1 MATNTG
7 IPDKNT
13 GDTFTAAEF
22 NTLNT
27 TINELVDESGDGIM
41 LAPDL
46 TFPSSRV
53 SSANYVRVDG
63 IDASGG
69 LTSVL
74 SLTGKFSVDLARLA
88 LLTAETITVK
98 LTVDSVVVWND
109 TFTPPTS
116 LPLIGSVSGVVDM
129 NPSVICQE
137 SFLLEVQTATD
148 PSIRLEYLARPIL

>member
-27 TINELVDESGDGIM
+27 TINELVDESGDGVM

-46 TFPSSRV
+46 TFPSSRLGRT
-53 SSANYVRVDG
+53 NYVRVVG
-63 IDASGG
+63 INATAG

-74 SLTGKFSVDLARLA
+74 NLTGKFSVDLVRLTE
-88 LLTAETITVK
+88 LTTETITVK

-109 TFTPPTS
+109 TFTCS
-116 LPLIGSVSGVVDM
+116 SFLPLIGSPTGDADM
-129 NPSVICQE
+129 SPSIICQD
-137 SFLLEVQTATD
+137 SFLLEVQTTAD
-148 PSIRLEYLARPIL
+148 SNISLEYLARPIL

>member
-13 GDTFTAAEF
+13 GDTFTAVEF

-27 TINELVDESGDGIM
+27 TINELVDESGDGVM

-46 TFPSSRV
+46 TFPSSRLT
-53 SSANYVRVDG
+53 STNYIRISG
-63 IDASGG
+63 IDATGG
-69 LTSVL
+69 LTSAL
-74 SLTGKFSVDLARLA
+74 SLTGKFSVDLVRLN

-109 TFTPPTS
+109 TFTCTTA
-116 LPLIGSVSGVVDM
+116 LPLIGSPTGDADM
-129 NPSVICQE
+129 NPSIICQE

-148 PSIRLEYLARPIL
+148 NNISLEYLARPIL

>member
-46 TFPSSRV
+46 TFPSSRLAA
-53 SSANYVRVDG
+53 ANYVRVSG
-63 IDASGG
+63 IDATAG

-74 SLTGKFSVDLARLA
+74 SLTGKFSVDLVRLA
-88 LLTAETITVK
+88 LPTNQTITVK
-98 LTVDSVVVWND
+98 LTVDSVVIWND
-109 TFTPPTS
+109 TFASNTI
-116 LPLIGSVSGVVDM
+116 LPLIGSPTGDADM
-129 NPSVICQE
+129 SPSIICQE
-137 SFLLEVQTATD
+137 SFLLEVQTTD
-148 PSIRLEYLARPIL
+148 VYNITLEYLARPIL